1 MRPASVTTCALLGR
15 GLPHAAGLI
24 RASRL
29 TLTQRYAFATTD
41 ASLLVLLCRYSKHAA
56 DGSPK
61 QCSAQPVADCQRE
74 RLRLLALAGAARGK
88 HYAATCRET
97 CPVRLF
103 PSVLHW
109 VVALLLLGLC
119 VTVSP
124 ALATRAPVM
133 PVPNQVTVADGLPS
147 DVIGELAEDKQG
159 YLWLASDD
167 GLARFD
173 GRNYRIWRME
183 EGLTGNAIWTIC
195 VDQDNRVWMGFENG
209 GAGFLE
215 AKTRTF
221 KPLENAQFPE
231 LRQIT
236 VWSLAQTPNGDIWL
250 GTAANGLYRRRPDGS
265 MQQFLNVPGDSA
277 SLPADAVNALRVAPN
292 GTLWIATP
300 GGLVRWDGKKFTRV
314 ALPGSSQTV
323 CPNRKILA

>member
-1 MRPASVTTCALLGR
+1 
-15 GLPHAAGLI
+15 
-24 RASRL
+24 
-29 TLTQRYAFATTD
+29 
-41 ASLLVLLCRYSKHAA
+41 
-56 DGSPK
+56 
-61 QCSAQPVADCQRE
+61 
-74 RLRLLALAGAARGK
+74 
-88 HYAATCRET
+88 
-97 CPVRLF
+97 
-103 PSVLHW
+103 
-109 VVALLLLGLC
+109 
-119 VTVSP
+119 
-124 ALATRAPVM
+124 
-133 PVPNQVTVADGLPS
+133 
-147 DVIGELAEDKQG
+147 
-159 YLWLASDD
+159 
-167 GLARFD
+167 
-173 GRNYRIWRME
+173 
-183 EGLTGNAIWTIC
+183 
-195 VDQDNRVWMGFENG
+195 MGFENG

-300 GGLVRWDGKKFTRV
+300 GGLVRWDGKQFTRV

-323 CPNRKILA
+323 GRLRLERDGNTLWVTDGAGELFRLDAEGVSVPIRGKTCPRTSVSTTSCCAIVVGAIGSIPTPAWRCLRPAPTWSACRSTVSLPTVW